1 MPVSERRL
9 LIAMALA
16 AISMTGCA
24 SYQPD
29 TRYLE
34 SEQRP
39 PLQIPAGMDTPDYNE
54 QMLIPTVRPATA
66 TDDGAVDSGDSTA
79 LERPPHLNDVQ

>member
-1 MPVSERRL
+1 MPVYKLYFL
-9 LIAMALA
+9 LGLFLVGTMLSA
-16 AISMTGCA
+16 CA

-39 PLQIPAGMDTPDYNE
+39 VLQIPPDMNTPNYNE
-54 QMLIPTVRPATA
+54 QMLLPAVKPATA
-66 TDDGAVDSGDSTA
+66 VDGDVDTSDSTA
-79 LERPPHLNDVQ
+79 LERPPQLDDAR

>member
-1 MPVSERRL
+1 MPVSERSRRL
-9 LIAMALA
+9 MAMAVVALA
-16 AISMTGCA
+16 LSGCA

-54 QMLIPTVRPATA
+54 QMLIPSVGPATA
-66 TDDGAVDSGDSTA
+66 SDGAVDASDSTA
-79 LERPPHLNDVQ
+79 LERPPHLDDLP

>member
-1 MPVSERRL
+1 
-9 LIAMALA
+9 MALA
-16 AISMTGCA
+16 VIALSGCA

-54 QMLIPTVRPATA
+54 QMLIPTVKPAPA
-66 TDDGAVDSGDSTA
+66 GDEADISGDSTA
-79 LERPPHLNDVQ
+79 LERPPHLDDVP

>member
-9 LIAMALA
+9 LIGILLA
-16 AISMTGCA
+16 AIAMASCA
-24 SYQPD
+24 SYRPD

-66 TDDGAVDSGDSTA
+66 SDGAGDGSDSTA
-79 LERPPHLNDVQ
+79 LERPPHLDDVP

>member
-9 LIAMALA
+9 LIGMVLA
-16 AISMTGCA
+16 AIGVSGCA

-39 PLQIPAGMDTPDYNE
+39 PLQIPAGMDTPAYNE
-54 QMLIPTVRPATA
+54 QMLIPTVKPPAATA
-66 TDDGAVDSGDSTA
+66 DGTVDSGDSTA
-79 LERPPHLNDVQ
+79 LERPPHLNDTP

>member
-1 MPVSERRL
+1 MPASKHRL
-9 LIAMALA
+9 LIGMAM
-16 AISMTGCA
+16 IVFGVSGCA
-24 SYQPD
+24 SYKPD

-54 QMLIPTVRPATA
+54 QMLIPTVKPVT
-66 TDDGAVDSGDSTA
+66 TSDGAVDIGDSTA
-79 LERPPHLNDVQ
+79 LERPPHLDDVP